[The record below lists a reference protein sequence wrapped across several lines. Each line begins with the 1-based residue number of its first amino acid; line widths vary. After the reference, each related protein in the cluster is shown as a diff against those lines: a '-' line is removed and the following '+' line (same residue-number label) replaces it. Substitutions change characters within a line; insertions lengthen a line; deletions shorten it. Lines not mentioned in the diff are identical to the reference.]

1 LASRLPVGAVD
12 NCNGGFPMKWRQRVS
27 LAVLALS
34 LGVVGV
40 PGCGHS
46 EEEWQAKLKENQELT
61 NQLNA
66 EKAAHQKA
74 DADIAAAS
82 GQIDELKGQL
92 KKAGVDLSNVN
103 ADLAEQKSALDKLR
117 KDKEQLEAIRKRFE
131 LLKQKLESLT
141 RLGLNVTVR
150 NNRMTIQLP
159 GDVLFD
165 SGRVDLKKDGKDI
178 LLKVAEVIRNDKDLM
193 SRSFQVAGHT
203 DNKPLAGGPYRDNWG
218 LSVMRAR
225 EVLTFLIT
233 PTVEKAGAG
242 GGLTPGKWSAS
253 GYGDTDPVAA
263 NDTPANMQKNRR
275 VELVVVPNV
284 EEMLDLKSLTK

>member
-1 LASRLPVGAVD
+1 
-12 NCNGGFPMKWRQRVS
+12 MIWRHRWS
-27 LAVLALS
+27 LAAFIISLAALTA
-34 LGVVGV
+34 
-40 PGCGHS
+40 CGHS
-46 EEEWQAKLKENQELT
+46 EEEWQAKLKENQELQ

-74 DADIAAAS
+74 ESDFSAAS
-82 GQIDELKGQL
+82 AQVDQLKGQL
-92 KKAGVDLSNVN
+92 KKAGVDLSNLN

-150 NNRMTIQLP
+150 KNRMTIQLP

-178 LLKVAEVIRNDKDLM
+178 LLKVAEVVRNDKDLN
-193 SRSFQVAGHT
+193 SRTFQVAGHT
-203 DNKPLAGGPYRDNWG
+203 DNKPLAGGPYKDNWG

-225 EVLTFLIT
+225 EVLSFLVT
-233 PTVEKAGAG
+233 PTGEKAGG
-242 GGLTPGKWSAS
+242 GGLPPDHWSAA

-263 NDTPANMQKNRR
+263 NDVPENMQKNRR
-275 VELVVVPNV
+275 VELVVMPNV